1 MDHHEGRLMSRR
13 RYTPQNRLEIMES
26 APEWKGYPLEAF
38 HGKEVLVLGGAVD
51 LAALTLVVV

>member
-1 MDHHEGRLMSRR
+1 
-13 RYTPQNRLEIMES
+13 MES